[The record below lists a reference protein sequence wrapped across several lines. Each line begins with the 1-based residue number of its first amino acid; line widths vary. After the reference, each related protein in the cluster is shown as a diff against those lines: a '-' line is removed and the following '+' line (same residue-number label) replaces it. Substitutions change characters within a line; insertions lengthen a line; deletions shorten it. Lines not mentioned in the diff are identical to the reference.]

1 MNGYFSTASAE
12 ADIVLN
18 FCIFASQ
25 VGEKCHLNIVLIFIF
40 NFTRGMRTFHMFWD
54 AFIFHFLKTFCSLLF
69 YWDLVPLHINKLYKY
84 VTEVVYKVTK
94 INIIK
99 IYSIWLW
106 PSFFFFSFLS
116 LSFSILSF
124 FTANMPAVSS
134 SYYSSV
140 LESFLSSWCDTSSLI
155 IKTVAS
161 PSKTELA
168 GSNLLT
174 SGAHFSLDIFVC
186 QSIFI

>member
-99 IYSIWLW
+99 IYSK
-106 PSFFFFSFLS
+106 
-116 LSFSILSF
+116 
-124 FTANMPAVSS
+124 VSS
-134 SYYSSV
+134 SDLNFSCVENFWLMKMFFHCSDVMV
-140 LESFLSSWCDTSSLI
+140 LPL
-155 IKTVAS
+155 
-161 PSKTELA
+161 
-168 GSNLLT
+168 
-174 SGAHFSLDIFVC
+174 
-186 QSIFI
+186 